1 MWFSSS
7 PIGKSEARQSEF
19 GLLYDYWV
27 QHCSTRAATALARA
41 GCRSLEEVAAYGR
54 IPFGTFPNTGKTT
67 LEEMARLLASNG
79 LAFSDDRLTPQ
90 AAIAKAL
97 RLSLSDEAAVD
108 AAGDVVCALYRS
120 GFAVVSRETA
130 GPAAPGSG
138 SGWWLHTSTG
148 A

>member
-19 GLLYDYWV
+19 ALLYEHWLRY
-27 QHCSTRAATALARA
+27 CSTRAATAIARA
-41 GCRSLEEVAAYGR
+41 GCRSVQEIAAYGR
-54 IPFGTFPNTGKTT
+54 QAFLRQPNAGLKTVG
-67 LEEMARLLASNG
+67 ELAK
-79 LAFSDDRLTPQ
+79 LADHAGGFADDKLTPQ

-97 RLSLSDEAAVD
+97 RLSLPADEDAEA